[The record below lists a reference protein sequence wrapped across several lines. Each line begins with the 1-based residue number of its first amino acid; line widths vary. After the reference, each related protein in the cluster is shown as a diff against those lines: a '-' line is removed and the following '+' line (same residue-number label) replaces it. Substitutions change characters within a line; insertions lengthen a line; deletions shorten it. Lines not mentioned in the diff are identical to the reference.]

1 MSSKIKKRF
10 IAGAICPHCKASDS
24 LMLYMENNV
33 EKLECVYCG
42 YSKSQVEDKVEEKT
56 RENENVI
63 GIFKLSGNK

>member
-33 EKLECVYCG
+33 ENIECVYCG
-42 YSKSQVEDKVEEKT
+42 YAKSQVEDKVEEKT
-56 RENENVI
+56 RANENVS
-63 GIFKLSGNK
+63 GMFKPAEN